1 MPRQKIILIG
11 AGSVVFTQVLVADF
25 ARTCP
30 PEGLRLCLVD
40 TNPEAL
46 DVIAPL
52 VRRMVELLRADIE
65 VEASVDRRDVLPGAD
80 VVVTTISVGGRRAWE
95 TDVLIPRKY
104 GVFQSV
110 GDTAMPGGISRAAR
124 MIPALVA
131 IARDVKALCPDALF
145 FNYANPMSA
154 NCLAIR
160 SATGVPVI
168 GLCHGTFRTERYL
181 AGLVGIPEDQARR
194 VTSLG
199 VGINHFTFIL
209 DLRDDGGDLL
219 PDVWARLS
227 ADERAGELAHPYSW
241 ELFQRWGA
249 YPAPGDRHV
258 VEFVPER
265 FPGGRYYG
273 KTLGVDAF
281 SFERTVA
288 SGDEQ
293 YARSVQQARG
303 ELPFDAS
310 HFPKASSSESEQ
322 LARMVDAIR
331 RDTRQIFYVNAP
343 NDGAC
348 AQLPPGALLELPAV
362 ATGRGFRTMQVGGIP
377 PGIAALLTRRIG
389 VLELTVEAALL
400 GDRKLFVEAVL
411 ADGSVSDPHQAS
423 QMVDELLAAQAP
435 YLAVS

>member
-1 MPRQKIILIG
+1 MLIG
-11 AGSVVFTQVLVADF
+11 AGSVTFTQVLVADF

-30 PEGLRLCLVD
+30 PGGLRLALVD
-40 TNPEAL
+40 TNPDAL
-46 DVIAPL
+46 DVIARL

-65 VEASVDRRDVLPGAD
+65 VVAAPDRRDVLPGAD

-95 TDVLIPRKY
+95 QDVFIPRRY

-131 IARDVKALCPDALF
+131 IARDVTALCPGALF

-154 NCLAIR
+154 NCLAVR
-160 SATGVPVI
+160 RATGAPVV

-181 AGLVGIPEDQARR
+181 AELAGVPEHEATG

-199 VGINHFTFIL
+199 VGVNHLTFVL
-209 DLRDDGGDLL
+209 DLRDEGVDLL
-219 PDVWARLS
+219 PTVRRRL
-227 ADERAGELAHPYSW
+227 ADEERSGRLTHPFSW

-249 YPAPGDRHV
+249 YPAPGDRHI

-265 FPGGRYYG
+265 FPGGQYYG

-281 SFERTVA
+281 PFERTVA
-288 SGDEQ
+288 SGDERH
-293 YARSVQQARG
+293 ARSVRQASG
-303 ELPFDAS
+303 ELPFDEA

-331 RDTRQIFYVNAP
+331 RDTRRVFYVNAP

-348 AQLPPGALLELPAV
+348 PQLPPGALLELPAV
-362 ATGRGFRTMQVGGIP
+362 ATGRGFRTMQVGEIP
-377 PGIAALLTRRIG
+377 AGVAALLTRRVG
-389 VLELTVEAALL
+389 VVELTVEAALR
-400 GDRKLFVEAVL
+400 GDQGLFVEAVL
-411 ADGSVSDPHQAS
+411 ADGAVTDPQRAS
-423 QMVDELLAAQAP
+423 RMVDELLRAQEP
-435 YLAVS
+435 FLEQTG